1 MFDDFIV
8 RAFAAGIGLAFIT
21 GPLGCFIVWR
31 RLSYFGDTI
40 AHSALLGVVIA
51 YALDFNL
58 IIAVFVVSCLL
69 ALSLLFLQRR
79 TNLPDDALLGLLAH
93 SVLAIGLV
101 LLGILSFI
109 RIDLMGL
116 LFGDILSVNVTDLL
130 FVWIGGSI
138 VLIVLILIWRPLFA
152 GTVNLELAK
161 AEGLNPDLANAI
173 FTLLIASVIAISIKI
188 VGILL
193 ITGLLIIPASAS
205 RNLSSTP
212 VQMAIISSIIGVAS
226 VVLGIQT
233 SMIWN
238 TPTGPTILTITL
250 LAGLTVPMVVFA
262 QSQPIVVLEYP
273 NQSASGNLDSNNPF
287 VIDANYTAKH
297 KVLPNETL
305 SHVIAKH
312 YANSG
317 LNLKFIEMAIVAANR
332 KAFVRGNPN
341 FLYADKTLHL
351 PSLNEIQNMILG
363 KNKVN
368 AGSGGGSSQS
378 DQIYFIGG

>member
-51 YALDFNL
+51 YALNFNL

-69 ALSLLFLQRR
+69 ALSLLFLQKR

-212 VQMAIISSIIGVAS
+212 IQMAIISSIIGVAS

-250 LAGLTVPMVVFA
+250 GVFILT
-262 QSQPIVVLEYP
+262 L
-273 NQSASGNLDSNNPF
+273 
-287 VIDANYTAKH
+287 
-297 KVLPNETL
+297 LPLKKLLISKKKIEL
-305 SHVIAKH
+305 S
-312 YANSG
+312 
-317 LNLKFIEMAIVAANR
+317 
-332 KAFVRGNPN
+332 
-341 FLYADKTLHL
+341 DKR
-351 PSLNEIQNMILG
+351 
-363 KNKVN
+363 
-368 AGSGGGSSQS
+368 
-378 DQIYFIGG
+378 

>member
-40 AHSALLGVVIA
+40 AHTALLGVVIA
-51 YALDFNL
+51 YALDFNI

-116 LFGDILSVNVTDLL
+116 LFGDILSVNTTDLL
-130 FVWIGGSI
+130 FVWIGGGI
-138 VLIVLILIWRPLFA
+138 VLIVLVLIWRPLFA

-212 VQMAIISSIIGVAS
+212 IQMAIISSIIGVAS

-250 LAGLTVPMVVFA
+250 GVFILTLLPLKKLLI
-262 QSQPIVVLEYP
+262 SKKKIEL
-273 NQSASGNLDSNNPF
+273 LD
-287 VIDANYTAKH
+287 K
-297 KVLPNETL
+297 
-305 SHVIAKH
+305 
-312 YANSG
+312 
-317 LNLKFIEMAIVAANR
+317 R
-332 KAFVRGNPN
+332 
-341 FLYADKTLHL
+341 
-351 PSLNEIQNMILG
+351 
-363 KNKVN
+363 
-368 AGSGGGSSQS
+368 
-378 DQIYFIGG
+378 

>member
-130 FVWIGGSI
+130 FVWIGGGI
-138 VLIVLILIWRPLFA
+138 VLILLILIWRPLFA

-212 VQMAIISSIIGVAS
+212 IQMAIISSIIGVAS

-250 LAGLTVPMVVFA
+250 GAFILT
-262 QSQPIVVLEYP
+262 L
-273 NQSASGNLDSNNPF
+273 
-287 VIDANYTAKH
+287 
-297 KVLPNETL
+297 LPLKKLLISKKKIEL
-305 SHVIAKH
+305 S
-312 YANSG
+312 
-317 LNLKFIEMAIVAANR
+317 
-332 KAFVRGNPN
+332 
-341 FLYADKTLHL
+341 DKR
-351 PSLNEIQNMILG
+351 
-363 KNKVN
+363 
-368 AGSGGGSSQS
+368 
-378 DQIYFIGG
+378 

>member
-40 AHSALLGVVIA
+40 AHTALLGVVIA
-51 YALDFNL
+51 YALDFN
-58 IIAVFVVSCLL
+58 IIIGVFVVSCLL

-130 FVWIGGSI
+130 FVWIGGGI

-212 VQMAIISSIIGVAS
+212 IQMAIISSIIGVAS

-250 LAGLTVPMVVFA
+250 GVFILTLLPLKKLLI
-262 QSQPIVVLEYP
+262 SKKKIEL
-273 NQSASGNLDSNNPF
+273 LD
-287 VIDANYTAKH
+287 K
-297 KVLPNETL
+297 
-305 SHVIAKH
+305 
-312 YANSG
+312 
-317 LNLKFIEMAIVAANR
+317 R
-332 KAFVRGNPN
+332 
-341 FLYADKTLHL
+341 
-351 PSLNEIQNMILG
+351 
-363 KNKVN
+363 
-368 AGSGGGSSQS
+368 
-378 DQIYFIGG
+378 

>member
-116 LFGDILSVNVTDLL
+116 LFGDILSVDATDLL

-212 VQMAIISSIIGVAS
+212 IQMAIISSIIGVAS

-250 LAGLTVPMVVFA
+250 GVFILT
-262 QSQPIVVLEYP
+262 L
-273 NQSASGNLDSNNPF
+273 
-287 VIDANYTAKH
+287 
-297 KVLPNETL
+297 LPLKKLLISKKKIEL
-305 SHVIAKH
+305 S
-312 YANSG
+312 
-317 LNLKFIEMAIVAANR
+317 
-332 KAFVRGNPN
+332 
-341 FLYADKTLHL
+341 DKR
-351 PSLNEIQNMILG
+351 
-363 KNKVN
+363 
-368 AGSGGGSSQS
+368 
-378 DQIYFIGG
+378 

>member
-116 LFGDILSVNVTDLL
+116 LFGDILSVNATDLL
-130 FVWIGGSI
+130 FVWIGGGI
-138 VLIVLILIWRPLFA
+138 VLIVLVLIWRPLFA

-212 VQMAIISSIIGVAS
+212 IQMAIISSIIGVAS

-250 LAGLTVPMVVFA
+250 GVFILT
-262 QSQPIVVLEYP
+262 L
-273 NQSASGNLDSNNPF
+273 
-287 VIDANYTAKH
+287 
-297 KVLPNETL
+297 LPLKKLLISKKKIEL
-305 SHVIAKH
+305 S
-312 YANSG
+312 
-317 LNLKFIEMAIVAANR
+317 
-332 KAFVRGNPN
+332 
-341 FLYADKTLHL
+341 DKR
-351 PSLNEIQNMILG
+351 
-363 KNKVN
+363 
-368 AGSGGGSSQS
+368 
-378 DQIYFIGG
+378 

>member
-130 FVWIGGSI
+130 FVWIGGGI

-212 VQMAIISSIIGVAS
+212 IQMAIISSIIGVAS

-250 LAGLTVPMVVFA
+250 GAFILTLLPLKKLLI
-262 QSQPIVVLEYP
+262 SKKKIEL
-273 NQSASGNLDSNNPF
+273 LD
-287 VIDANYTAKH
+287 K
-297 KVLPNETL
+297 
-305 SHVIAKH
+305 
-312 YANSG
+312 
-317 LNLKFIEMAIVAANR
+317 R
-332 KAFVRGNPN
+332 
-341 FLYADKTLHL
+341 
-351 PSLNEIQNMILG
+351 
-363 KNKVN
+363 
-368 AGSGGGSSQS
+368 
-378 DQIYFIGG
+378 

>member
-51 YALDFNL
+51 YALDFNI

-101 LLGILSFI
+101 LLGMLSFI

-130 FVWIGGSI
+130 FVWIGGGI

-212 VQMAIISSIIGVAS
+212 IQMAIISSIIGVAS

-250 LAGLTVPMVVFA
+250 GVFILTLLPLKKLLI
-262 QSQPIVVLEYP
+262 SKKKIEL
-273 NQSASGNLDSNNPF
+273 LD
-287 VIDANYTAKH
+287 K
-297 KVLPNETL
+297 
-305 SHVIAKH
+305 
-312 YANSG
+312 
-317 LNLKFIEMAIVAANR
+317 R
-332 KAFVRGNPN
+332 
-341 FLYADKTLHL
+341 
-351 PSLNEIQNMILG
+351 
-363 KNKVN
+363 
-368 AGSGGGSSQS
+368 
-378 DQIYFIGG
+378 

>member
-69 ALSLLFLQRR
+69 AMSLLFLQRR

-130 FVWIGGSI
+130 FVWIGGGI

-212 VQMAIISSIIGVAS
+212 IQMAIISSIIGVAS

-250 LAGLTVPMVVFA
+250 GVFILT
-262 QSQPIVVLEYP
+262 L
-273 NQSASGNLDSNNPF
+273 
-287 VIDANYTAKH
+287 
-297 KVLPNETL
+297 LPLKKLLISKKKIEL
-305 SHVIAKH
+305 S
-312 YANSG
+312 
-317 LNLKFIEMAIVAANR
+317 
-332 KAFVRGNPN
+332 
-341 FLYADKTLHL
+341 DKR
-351 PSLNEIQNMILG
+351 
-363 KNKVN
+363 
-368 AGSGGGSSQS
+368 
-378 DQIYFIGG
+378 

>member
-130 FVWIGGSI
+130 FVWIGGGI

-212 VQMAIISSIIGVAS
+212 IQMAIISSIIGIAS
-226 VVLGIQT
+226 VVFGIQT

-250 LAGLTVPMVVFA
+250 GVFILT
-262 QSQPIVVLEYP
+262 L
-273 NQSASGNLDSNNPF
+273 
-287 VIDANYTAKH
+287 
-297 KVLPNETL
+297 LPLKKLLISKKKIEL
-305 SHVIAKH
+305 S
-312 YANSG
+312 
-317 LNLKFIEMAIVAANR
+317 
-332 KAFVRGNPN
+332 
-341 FLYADKTLHL
+341 DKR
-351 PSLNEIQNMILG
+351 
-363 KNKVN
+363 
-368 AGSGGGSSQS
+368 
-378 DQIYFIGG
+378 

>member
-40 AHSALLGVVIA
+40 AHAALLGVVIA
-51 YALDFNL
+51 YALDFN
-58 IIAVFVVSCLL
+58 IIIGVFVVSCLL

-130 FVWIGGSI
+130 FVWIGGGI

-212 VQMAIISSIIGVAS
+212 IQMAIISSIIGVAS

-250 LAGLTVPMVVFA
+250 GVFILTLLPLKKLLI
-262 QSQPIVVLEYP
+262 SKKKIEL
-273 NQSASGNLDSNNPF
+273 LD
-287 VIDANYTAKH
+287 K
-297 KVLPNETL
+297 
-305 SHVIAKH
+305 
-312 YANSG
+312 
-317 LNLKFIEMAIVAANR
+317 R
-332 KAFVRGNPN
+332 
-341 FLYADKTLHL
+341 
-351 PSLNEIQNMILG
+351 
-363 KNKVN
+363 
-368 AGSGGGSSQS
+368 
-378 DQIYFIGG
+378 

>member
-212 VQMAIISSIIGVAS
+212 IQMAIISSIIGVAS

-233 SMIWN
+233 SMNWN

-250 LAGLTVPMVVFA
+250 GVFILT
-262 QSQPIVVLEYP
+262 L
-273 NQSASGNLDSNNPF
+273 
-287 VIDANYTAKH
+287 
-297 KVLPNETL
+297 LPLKKLLISKKKIEL
-305 SHVIAKH
+305 S
-312 YANSG
+312 
-317 LNLKFIEMAIVAANR
+317 
-332 KAFVRGNPN
+332 
-341 FLYADKTLHL
+341 DKR
-351 PSLNEIQNMILG
+351 
-363 KNKVN
+363 
-368 AGSGGGSSQS
+368 
-378 DQIYFIGG
+378 

>member
-130 FVWIGGSI
+130 FVWIGGGI
-138 VLIVLILIWRPLFA
+138 VLIVLIFIWRPLFA

-212 VQMAIISSIIGVAS
+212 IQMAIISSIIGVAS

-250 LAGLTVPMVVFA
+250 GVFILT
-262 QSQPIVVLEYP
+262 L
-273 NQSASGNLDSNNPF
+273 
-287 VIDANYTAKH
+287 
-297 KVLPNETL
+297 LPLKKLLISKKKILL
-305 SHVIAKH
+305 S
-312 YANSG
+312 
-317 LNLKFIEMAIVAANR
+317 
-332 KAFVRGNPN
+332 
-341 FLYADKTLHL
+341 DKR
-351 PSLNEIQNMILG
+351 
-363 KNKVN
+363 
-368 AGSGGGSSQS
+368 
-378 DQIYFIGG
+378 

>member
-138 VLIVLILIWRPLFA
+138 VLIVLVLIWRPLFA

-212 VQMAIISSIIGVAS
+212 IQMAIISSIIGVAS

-250 LAGLTVPMVVFA
+250 GVFILTLLPLKKLLI
-262 QSQPIVVLEYP
+262 SKKKIEL
-273 NQSASGNLDSNNPF
+273 LD
-287 VIDANYTAKH
+287 
-297 KVLPNETL
+297 
-305 SHVIAKH
+305 
-312 YANSG
+312 
-317 LNLKFIEMAIVAANR
+317 
-332 KAFVRGNPN
+332 
-341 FLYADKTLHL
+341 
-351 PSLNEIQNMILG
+351 
-363 KNKVN
+363 NKK
-368 AGSGGGSSQS
+368 
-378 DQIYFIGG
+378 

>member
-31 RLSYFGDTI
+31 RLSYFGNTI
-40 AHSALLGVVIA
+40 AHTALLGVVIA
-51 YALDFNL
+51 YTLDFN
-58 IIAVFVVSCLL
+58 IIIGVFVVSCLL

-130 FVWIGGSI
+130 FVWIGGGI

-212 VQMAIISSIIGVAS
+212 IQMAIISSIIGVAS

-250 LAGLTVPMVVFA
+250 GVFILTLLPLKKLLI
-262 QSQPIVVLEYP
+262 SKKKIEL
-273 NQSASGNLDSNNPF
+273 LD
-287 VIDANYTAKH
+287 K
-297 KVLPNETL
+297 
-305 SHVIAKH
+305 
-312 YANSG
+312 
-317 LNLKFIEMAIVAANR
+317 R
-332 KAFVRGNPN
+332 
-341 FLYADKTLHL
+341 
-351 PSLNEIQNMILG
+351 
-363 KNKVN
+363 
-368 AGSGGGSSQS
+368 
-378 DQIYFIGG
+378 

>member
-238 TPTGPTILTITL
+238 TPTGPTILTNTLGVFILTL
-250 LAGLTVPMVVFA
+250 LPLKKFLI
-262 QSQPIVVLEYP
+262 SKKKIE
-273 NQSASGNLDSNNPF
+273 
-287 VIDANYTAKH
+287 
-297 KVLPNETL
+297 L
-305 SHVIAKH
+305 S
-312 YANSG
+312 
-317 LNLKFIEMAIVAANR
+317 
-332 KAFVRGNPN
+332 
-341 FLYADKTLHL
+341 DKR
-351 PSLNEIQNMILG
+351 
-363 KNKVN
+363 
-368 AGSGGGSSQS
+368 
-378 DQIYFIGG
+378 

>member
-138 VLIVLILIWRPLFA
+138 VLIVLVLIWRPLFA

-212 VQMAIISSIIGVAS
+212 IQMAIISSIIGVAS

-250 LAGLTVPMVVFA
+250 GVFILT
-262 QSQPIVVLEYP
+262 L
-273 NQSASGNLDSNNPF
+273 
-287 VIDANYTAKH
+287 
-297 KVLPNETL
+297 LPLKKLLISKKKIEL
-305 SHVIAKH
+305 S
-312 YANSG
+312 
-317 LNLKFIEMAIVAANR
+317 
-332 KAFVRGNPN
+332 
-341 FLYADKTLHL
+341 DKR
-351 PSLNEIQNMILG
+351 
-363 KNKVN
+363 
-368 AGSGGGSSQS
+368 
-378 DQIYFIGG
+378 

>member
-130 FVWIGGSI
+130 FVWIGGGI

-212 VQMAIISSIIGVAS
+212 IQMAIISSIIGVAS
-226 VVLGIQT
+226 VVLGIQS

-250 LAGLTVPMVVFA
+250 GVFILT
-262 QSQPIVVLEYP
+262 L
-273 NQSASGNLDSNNPF
+273 
-287 VIDANYTAKH
+287 
-297 KVLPNETL
+297 LPLKKLLISKKKIEL
-305 SHVIAKH
+305 S
-312 YANSG
+312 
-317 LNLKFIEMAIVAANR
+317 
-332 KAFVRGNPN
+332 
-341 FLYADKTLHL
+341 DKR
-351 PSLNEIQNMILG
+351 
-363 KNKVN
+363 
-368 AGSGGGSSQS
+368 
-378 DQIYFIGG
+378 

>member
-212 VQMAIISSIIGVAS
+212 IQMAIISSIIGLAS

-250 LAGLTVPMVVFA
+250 GVF
-262 QSQPIVVLEYP
+262 IFTL
-273 NQSASGNLDSNNPF
+273 
-287 VIDANYTAKH
+287 
-297 KVLPNETL
+297 LPLKKLLISKKKIEL
-305 SHVIAKH
+305 S
-312 YANSG
+312 
-317 LNLKFIEMAIVAANR
+317 
-332 KAFVRGNPN
+332 
-341 FLYADKTLHL
+341 DKR
-351 PSLNEIQNMILG
+351 
-363 KNKVN
+363 
-368 AGSGGGSSQS
+368 
-378 DQIYFIGG
+378 

>member
-1 MFDDFIV
+1 MFDDFIF
-8 RAFAAGIGLAFIT
+8 RAFAAGIGLALIT

-51 YALDFNL
+51 YALNFNI
-58 IIAVFVVSCLL
+58 IIAVFAVSCFI
-69 ALSLLFLQRR
+69 ALSLLYLQRR

-138 VLIVLILIWRPLFA
+138 VLVVLILIWRPLFA

-212 VQMAIISSIIGVAS
+212 IQMAIISSVIGVTC
-226 VVLGIQT
+226 VVLGLQS

-238 TPTGPTILTITL
+238 SPTGPTILAIALGVFIITL
-250 LAGLTVPMVVFA
+250 LPLKKLLI
-262 QSQPIVVLEYP
+262 SKKKLE
-273 NQSASGNLDSNNPF
+273 
-287 VIDANYTAKH
+287 
-297 KVLPNETL
+297 L
-305 SHVIAKH
+305 S
-312 YANSG
+312 
-317 LNLKFIEMAIVAANR
+317 
-332 KAFVRGNPN
+332 
-341 FLYADKTLHL
+341 DKR
-351 PSLNEIQNMILG
+351 
-363 KNKVN
+363 
-368 AGSGGGSSQS
+368 
-378 DQIYFIGG
+378 

>member
-40 AHSALLGVVIA
+40 AHTALLGVVIA
-51 YALDFNL
+51 YALDFNI

-130 FVWIGGSI
+130 FVWIGGGI

-212 VQMAIISSIIGVAS
+212 IQMAIISSIIGVAS

-250 LAGLTVPMVVFA
+250 GVFILT
-262 QSQPIVVLEYP
+262 L
-273 NQSASGNLDSNNPF
+273 
-287 VIDANYTAKH
+287 
-297 KVLPNETL
+297 LPLKKLLISKKKIEL
-305 SHVIAKH
+305 S
-312 YANSG
+312 
-317 LNLKFIEMAIVAANR
+317 
-332 KAFVRGNPN
+332 
-341 FLYADKTLHL
+341 DKR
-351 PSLNEIQNMILG
+351 
-363 KNKVN
+363 
-368 AGSGGGSSQS
+368 
-378 DQIYFIGG
+378 

>member
-8 RAFAAGIGLAFIT
+8 RAFVAGIGLALIT

-58 IIAVFVVSCLL
+58 ILAVFAVSCVL

-116 LFGDILSVNVTDLL
+116 LFGDILSVNFTDLL
-130 FVWIGGSI
+130 FVWIGGGI

-152 GTVNLELAK
+152 GTVNQELAK

-193 ITGLLIIPASAS
+193 ITGLLIIPAAAS
-205 RNLSSTP
+205 RNLSSSP
-212 VQMAIISSIIGVAS
+212 IQMAILSSIIGVAS
-226 VVLGIQT
+226 IVLGIQT

-250 LAGLTVPMVVFA
+250 GVFIA
-262 QSQPIVVLEYP
+262 
-273 NQSASGNLDSNNPF
+273 
-287 VIDANYTAKH
+287 TM
-297 KVLPNETL
+297 LP
-305 SHVIAKH
+305 
-312 YANSG
+312 
-317 LNLKFIEMAIVAANR
+317 LKKLIIS
-332 KAFVRGNPN
+332 K
-341 FLYADKTLHL
+341 KKIK
-351 PSLNEIQNMILG
+351 S
-363 KNKVN
+363 
-368 AGSGGGSSQS
+368 
-378 DQIYFIGG
+378 